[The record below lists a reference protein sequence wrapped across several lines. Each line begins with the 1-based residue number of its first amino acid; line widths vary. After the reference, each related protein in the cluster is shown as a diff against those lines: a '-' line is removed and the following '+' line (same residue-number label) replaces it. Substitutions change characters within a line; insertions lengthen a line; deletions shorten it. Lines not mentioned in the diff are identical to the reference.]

1 MGELERIRKEKE
13 ERARAEK
20 EQRDREM
27 KEQEEKQKKER
38 EERLRKEKEE
48 KEQKQQ
54 EERERKEQLKKQETD
69 IAEEER
75 KVREEQKEKEREE
88 RVEEKLKL
96 TEDAEDKTVY
106 YRRKRSSEEKESSK
120 PRRNSLIKRMSFTS
134 SENINLSSQ
143 PDTEKVHL
151 SVFSR
156 EMGSNHDLVQ
166 ICQDQGQGKHEVKLQ
181 FMLGQREEEQKE
193 EQKEEESE
201 EEEETSEE
209 VVVIQRLERTESRL
223 TKAFEDSEELVE
235 CSGIQSGS
243 TKLNPLR
250 KAPSVDGLFQTQE
263 VNAAFTFKLP
273 PEQQQQPKL
282 SFQLP
287 TIA

>member
-1 MGELERIRKEKE
+1 MG
-13 ERARAEK
+13 
-20 EQRDREM
+20 
-27 KEQEEKQKKER
+27 
-38 EERLRKEKEE
+38 
-48 KEQKQQ
+48 
-54 EERERKEQLKKQETD
+54 QLKKQETD

-75 KVREEQKEKEREE
+75 KVREEQKEKEKQERKEKIRLEIEGKVKHKAEEKERKEKEREE

-181 FMLGQREEEQKE
+181 FMLGQREEEEKE
-193 EQKEEESE
+193 QQKEEESE
-201 EEEETSEE
+201 EAEETSEE

-223 TKAFEDSEELVE
+223 TKAFEDAEELVE
-235 CSGIQSGS
+235 CSGSQSTGP
-243 TKLNPLR
+243 KRLNPLR

-273 PEQQQQPKL
+273 PEQQQQQQPKL

>member
-1 MGELERIRKEKE
+1 
-13 ERARAEK
+13 
-20 EQRDREM
+20 
-27 KEQEEKQKKER
+27 
-38 EERLRKEKEE
+38 
-48 KEQKQQ
+48 
-54 EERERKEQLKKQETD
+54 
-69 IAEEER
+69 
-75 KVREEQKEKEREE
+75 
-88 RVEEKLKL
+88 
-96 TEDAEDKTVY
+96 
-106 YRRKRSSEEKESSK
+106 
-120 PRRNSLIKRMSFTS
+120 MSFTS
-134 SENINLSSQ
+134 CENINLSSQ
-143 PDTEKVHL
+143 PDSEKVHL

-181 FMLGQREEEQKE
+181 FMLGQQEEEEGKKEQKE

-209 VVVIQRLERTESRL
+209 VVVIQRLERTESRM
-223 TKAFEDSEELVE
+223 TKAFEDAEELVE
-235 CSGIQSGS
+235 CQSTGS
-243 TKLNPLR
+243 KRLNPLR

-273 PEQQQQPKL
+273 PEQQQQQQPKL

>member
-1 MGELERIRKEKE
+1 MGE
-13 ERARAEK
+13 
-20 EQRDREM
+20 REM
-27 KEQEEKQKKER
+27 KEQEEKHKKDR

-48 KEQKQQ
+48 REQKQH
-54 EERERKEQLKKQETD
+54 EERERKEQLKKQEID

-75 KVREEQKEKEREE
+75 KVREEQKEKEKQERKEKIRLEIEGKVKHKAEEKERKEKEREE

-156 EMGSNHDLVQ
+156 EMGSNH
-166 ICQDQGQGKHEVKLQ
+166 EVKFQ

-201 EEEETSEE
+201 EEEETRE

-223 TKAFEDSEELVE
+223 TKAFEDAEELDE
-235 CSGIQSGS
+235 CSGSQSGS
-243 TKLNPLR
+243 TRLNPLR

>member
-1 MGELERIRKEKE
+1 MG
-13 ERARAEK
+13 
-20 EQRDREM
+20 EM

-38 EERLRKEKEE
+38 EERLRKEKEGRSRRR
-48 KEQKQQ
+48 KRSK
-54 EERERKEQLKKQETD
+54 RERKRSDWRLKARSSTRQR
-69 IAEEER
+69 ER
-75 KVREEQKEKEREE
+75 KEKEREE

-120 PRRNSLIKRMSFTS
+120 LRRNNLIKRMSFTS

-156 EMGSNHDLVQ
+156 EMGSNHNLVQ

-181 FMLGQREEEQKE
+181 FMLGQREEEEKE
-193 EQKEEESE
+193 QQSE

-223 TKAFEDSEELVE
+223 TKAFEDAEELVE
-235 CSGIQSGS
+235 CSGSQSTGP
-243 TKLNPLR
+243 KRLNPLR

-273 PEQQQQPKL
+273 PEQQQQQQPKL

>member
-1 MGELERIRKEKE
+1 MGKIRLEIEGKVKHK
-13 ERARAEK
+13 A
-20 EQRDREM
+20 
-27 KEQEEKQKKER
+27 
-38 EERLRKEKEE
+38 EE
-48 KEQKQQ
+48 KE
-54 EERERKEQLKKQETD
+54 R
-69 IAEEER
+69 
-75 KVREEQKEKEREE
+75 KEKEREE

-151 SVFSR
+151 SVCSR

-181 FMLGQREEEQKE
+181 FMLGQ
-193 EQKEEESE
+193 

-223 TKAFEDSEELVE
+223 TKAFEDAEELVE
-235 CSGIQSGS
+235 CSGSQSGS
-243 TKLNPLR
+243 TRLNPLR

>member
-1 MGELERIRKEKE
+1 MG
-13 ERARAEK
+13 
-20 EQRDREM
+20 
-27 KEQEEKQKKER
+27 
-38 EERLRKEKEE
+38 
-48 KEQKQQ
+48 
-54 EERERKEQLKKQETD
+54 
-69 IAEEER
+69 
-75 KVREEQKEKEREE
+75 KEKER
-88 RVEEKLKL
+88 EEKLKL
-96 TEDAEDKTVY
+96 TEDAEEKTVY
-106 YRRKRSSEEKESSK
+106 YRRKRSSEEKVRVQESSK
-120 PRRNSLIKRMSFTS
+120 PRRNNLIKRMSFTS

-156 EMGSNHDLVQ
+156 EMGSN
-166 ICQDQGQGKHEVKLQ
+166 HEVKLQ

-223 TKAFEDSEELVE
+223 TKAFEDAEELDE
-235 CSGIQSGS
+235 CSGSQSGS
-243 TKLNPLR
+243 TRLNPLR

-282 SFQLP
+282 SLQLP